1 MQGFQQAFRRTDMRA
16 IAIEEFGG
24 PEKLKLMDLP
34 RPRPEKGEI
43 LIRVVAAGVNPVDYK
58 IREGMLKDLMPHA
71 FPLIPGWDVAGVV
84 EEQGEGAGRF
94 RRGDRVW
101 AYARKPT
108 IQWGCYAEYVTL
120 PEENVAL
127 MPAKL
132 LFEEAAAIPLAAL
145 TAYQAL
151 FGKPGAEA
159 GSKVLVQAAAGGVGH
174 FAVQLAANAK
184 MEVIG
189 SGGSSNQSFILEMGA
204 GGSIDY
210 KKEDFVEAAKRF
222 NPDGYDLVLD
232 AVGGE
237 TLTKSFQLLKP
248 GGRLVSIVE
257 EPSAELAEEHG
268 ISADFIFVE
277 PDAEQLDLLA
287 RLVDKGK
294 LTTHVQKIYPL
305 AEALGAQKELAAGH
319 VRGKLVLN
327 L

>member
-1 MQGFQQAFRRTDMRA
+1 MRA

-34 RPRPEKGEI
+34 RPRPAKGEI

-58 IREGMLKDLMPHA
+58 IREGMLQGLMPHA

-120 PEENVAL
+120 PEEAVAL
-127 MPAKL
+127 MPARL
-132 LFEEAAAIPLAAL
+132 LFEEAASIPLAAL
-145 TAYQAL
+145 TAYQAMFL
-151 FGKPGAEA
+151 EPCIEA
-159 GSKVLVQAAAGGVGH
+159 GSKVLIHAAGGGVGH
-174 FAVQLAANAK
+174 FAVQLAANAGA
-184 MEVIG
+184 EVVG
-189 SGGSSNQSFILEMGA
+189 TAGTANQAFVLEMGA
-204 GGSIDY
+204 GSSIDY
-210 KKEDFVEAAKRF
+210 TKEDFAEAAGRLCTEGF
-222 NPDGYDLVLD
+222 DFVLD

-237 TLTKSFQLLKP
+237 TIKKSFPLLKP

-257 EPSAELAEEHG
+257 EPSAELAAEHG
-268 ISADFIFVE
+268 VSAGFIFVE
-277 PDAEQLDLLA
+277 PNAEQLGLLS
-287 RLVDKGK
+287 RLVDQDK
-294 LTTHVQKIYPL
+294 LTTHVQKIYPF
-305 AEALGAQKELAAGH
+305 AEALGAQKEVAAGH